1 MSKYKYVL
9 FDLDGTTAN
18 TDMVIV
24 KSMYALYDL
33 YRNGVYTPI
42 ETLWYFSGPPIYN
55 NLKKEF
61 PDMDAD
67 FIHSEFVKI
76 STDLYPKVTT
86 EYPHCREVLLELKKS
101 GIKVGLVTN
110 KSRNPTYVC
119 LKAVNLSDVFDVMV
133 CYDDVPVG
141 KPDPQGILKAL
152 KELGANN
159 LQEALYI
166 GDNALDLES
175 ANNAGIDCMLVTWGP
190 RVLSKELKPKYWAKD
205 FLEVKGIILDE

>member
-61 PDMDAD
+61 PDMDTD
-67 FIHSEFVKI
+67 FIFSEFLRI
-76 STDLYPKVTT
+76 STDLYPTVTT
-86 EYPHCREVLLELKKS
+86 EYPDCRKVLLELKKL
-101 GIKVGLVTN
+101 GVKVGLVTN

-119 LKAVNLSDVFDVMV
+119 LDAVNLSDVFDTMV

-141 KPDPQGILKAL
+141 KPNPEGILRAL
-152 KELGANN
+152 KELGADD
-159 LQEALYI
+159 LQEALYV

-175 ANNAGIDCMLVTWGP
+175 ANNAGIDCILVTWGP
-190 RVLSKELKPKYWAKD
+190 RVLPAGLKPKYFAKD
-205 FLEVKGIILDE
+205 FQEVKRIILDE